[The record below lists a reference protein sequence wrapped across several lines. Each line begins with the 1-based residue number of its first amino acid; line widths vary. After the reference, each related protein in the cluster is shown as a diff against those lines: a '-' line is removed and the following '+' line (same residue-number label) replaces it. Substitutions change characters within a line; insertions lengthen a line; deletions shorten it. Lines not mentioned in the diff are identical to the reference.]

1 MELKPAFIVVDARGE
16 RKMNRNSRDS
26 TQRAAGFINSDV
38 SLARANTFNS
48 SGCGDQRRQGLKSFQ
63 KGSPLKIK
71 RLPEDFHVEEL
82 TAAAVGGGP
91 FALYR
96 LTKRSIGTP
105 EVVDEVVR
113 RWKVPRHRI
122 SYGGLKDKH
131 AVTVQFVTIL
141 NGPRR
146 NLGQTNF
153 ELNYAGQR
161 DKPFTPQDITGNRF
175 NLVIRDLSTKAL
187 DAALEALP
195 EIPTTGLPNY
205 FDDQRFGS
213 VGASGEFIAKSWCAG
228 DYERALWLAL
238 ADSHPDD
245 RSDERRQKEI
255 LREHWGRW
263 VECKAALDRSHRRSI
278 VTYLADKPPERPDYR
293 GAFARIK
300 VDLRGLY
307 LSAFQSCLWNRM
319 LDRHLRSELPPDK
332 LVDVPLKLGPA
343 PFFRQLDSETAERLQ
358 AAQLPLPSSRLHL
371 EPGPM
376 HTLISDVVGE
386 FGLELRQLRVK
397 YPRDSF
403 FSKGQRAAA
412 IPIGNLLNESDADDL
427 YPGRKKLVLK
437 FDMPR
442 GSYATILVKR
452 LFEAGFRTSEVP
464 NATVD
469 VSPV

>member
-1 MELKPAFIVVDARGE
+1 
-16 RKMNRNSRDS
+16 
-26 TQRAAGFINSDV
+26 
-38 SLARANTFNS
+38 
-48 SGCGDQRRQGLKSFQ
+48 
-63 KGSPLKIK
+63 LKIK
-71 RLPEDFHVEEL
+71 RLPEDFQVEEL
-82 TAAAVGGGP
+82 TASTAAGGP
-91 FALYR
+91 FALYQ

-105 EVVDEVVR
+105 EVVDEVAR
-113 RWKVPRHRI
+113 RWKLPRHRI

-146 NLGQTNF
+146 SLGQTSF
-153 ELNYAGQR
+153 ELTYTGQS

-175 NLVIRDLSTKAL
+175 CLIVRDLSVKAL
-187 DAALEALP
+187 DAALEAIP
-195 EIPTTGLPNY
+195 EVRAAGLPNY

-213 VGASGEFIAKSWCAG
+213 VGASGEFIARSWCAG

-238 ADSHPDD
+238 ADAHPDD
-245 RSDERRQKEI
+245 RTDERRQKEI
-255 LREHWGRW
+255 LRDHWGRW

-278 VTYLADKPPERPDYR
+278 VTYLADKPPDRPDYR

-319 LDRHLRSELPPDK
+319 LDRYLRSDLPADR
-332 LVDVPLKLGPA
+332 LVDVSLKLGPA
-343 PFFRQLDSETAERLQ
+343 PFFHRLDADTAARLQ

-376 HTLISDVVGE
+376 HKLISELLGE

-403 FSKGQRAAA
+403 FSKGQRAVA
-412 IPIGNLLNESDADDL
+412 IPVGNLNAESQADDL
-427 YPGRKKLVLK
+427 YPGRKKLLLK

-442 GSYATILVKR
+442 GSYATILIKR
-452 LFEAGFRTSEVP
+452 LFDF
-464 NATVD
+464 
-469 VSPV
+469 SPV

>member
-1 MELKPAFIVVDARGE
+1 M
-16 RKMNRNSRDS
+16 
-26 TQRAAGFINSDV
+26 
-38 SLARANTFNS
+38 
-48 SGCGDQRRQGLKSFQ
+48 
-63 KGSPLKIK
+63 KIK
-71 RLPEDFHVEEL
+71 RLPEDFQVEEL
-82 TAAAVGGGP
+82 TATNPDGGP

-113 RWKVPRHRI
+113 RWKLPRHRI

-146 NLGQTNF
+146 NLSQTSF
-153 ELNYAGQR
+153 ELVYAGQR
-161 DKPFTPQDITGNRF
+161 DKSFTPHDISGNRF
-175 NLVIRDLSTKAL
+175 RLVLRDLSDKAL
-187 DAALEALP
+187 NAALQALP
-195 EIPTTGLPNY
+195 EVQSSGLPNY

-213 VGASGEFIAKSWCAG
+213 VGVSGEFIARPWCQG

-238 ADSHPDD
+238 ADPHPDD
-245 RSDERRQKEI
+245 RSEERKQKAI

-263 VECKAALDRSHRRSI
+263 PECKAALDRSHRRSI
-278 VTYLADKPPERPDYR
+278 VAYLADKPPDRPDYR

-319 LDRHLRSELPPDK
+319 LDRYLRSELPAD
-332 LVDVPLKLGPA
+332 LLHDVPLKLGPA
-343 PFFRQLDSETAERLQ
+343 PFFRQLDSETAGCLQ
-358 AAQLPLPSSRLHL
+358 AAHLPLPSSRLHL
-371 EPGPM
+371 EEGPM
-376 HTLISDVVGE
+376 HSLVSNVLQE

-412 IPIGNLLNESDADDL
+412 IAVDNLAGEPADDDL
-427 YPGRKKLVLK
+427 YPGRKKLLLQ
-437 FDMPR
+437 FDLPR

-452 LFEAGFRTSEVP
+452 ITELGLQSSVAPESTID
-464 NATVD
+464 AT
-469 VSPV
+469 PV